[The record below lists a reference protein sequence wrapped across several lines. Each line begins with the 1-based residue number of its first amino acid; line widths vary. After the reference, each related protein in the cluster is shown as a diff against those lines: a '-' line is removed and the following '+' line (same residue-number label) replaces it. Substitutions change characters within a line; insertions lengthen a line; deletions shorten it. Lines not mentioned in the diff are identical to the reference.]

1 MVCVFPGGQAVH
13 RRAALKAGVFAYT
26 DEQEKHTNICRLSLL
41 LPSVL
46 QLIILV
52 DSRRRVTAGSETK
65 LEQWQVKPTRS
76 HVVLMPQYIYS
87 PDRDLVRFLVSL
99 RFTAHLLSST

>member
-1 MVCVFPGGQAVH
+1 MH

-26 DEQEKHTNICRLSLL
+26 NKQEKHTNICRPSLLL

-46 QLIILV
+46 QLIISV
-52 DSRRRVTAGSETK
+52 DSHRRVTAGSETK

-76 HVVLMPQYIYS
+76 HVALMPQYIYS
-87 PDRDLVRFLVSL
+87 PHRDLVRFLVSL
-99 RFTAHLLSST
+99 RFTVHLLPST